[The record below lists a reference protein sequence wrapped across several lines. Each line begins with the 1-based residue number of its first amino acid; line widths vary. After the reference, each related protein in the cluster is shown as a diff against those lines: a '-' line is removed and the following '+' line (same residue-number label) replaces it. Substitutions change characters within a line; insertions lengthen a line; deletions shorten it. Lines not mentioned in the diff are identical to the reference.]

1 MFSTPL
7 TCCSIGSATVST
19 IVRAEAPGYRV
30 VTCTVGGV
38 TSGYCATGRENSAT
52 PPITSIRIAK
62 TLARTGRSMKYLEII
77 QCGPHPDEPSA
88 ARRLEGWPHT
98 PECTPSPFET
108 RAFAKR
114 LWRAPQ
120 GEG

>member
-38 TSGYCATGRENSAT
+38 TSGHCATGSENSAT
-52 PPITSIRIAK
+52 PPITSIRIAR

-77 QCGPHPDEPSA
+77 ECGHHPCKSDGGSSASLVGAVADGRPAHPGTLKSEPQ
-88 ARRLEGWPHT
+88 RG
-98 PECTPSPFET
+98 
-108 RAFAKR
+108 
-114 LWRAPQ
+114 
-120 GEG
+120 